1 MRYFDKRMGYEDCKS
16 LGDFIVNVV
25 LSNEGRPM
33 YFDGYDFEEREYRN
47 MNVSYVANRIVYV
60 DSEVRRTS
68 YYLTED
74 GYNLLLSTLE
84 IDYNM

>member
-1 MRYFDKRMGYEDCKS
+1 
-16 LGDFIVNVV
+16 
-25 LSNEGRPM
+25 M
-33 YFDGYDFEEREYRN
+33 YFPASRSCIIASFVSWEKYRKN
-47 MNVSYVANRIVYV
+47 RPNRIIYV

-84 IDYNM
+84 IENNMKITIHEMIFRMHLVRFR